1 MKITKE
7 YIDDTVVCIIR
18 DITDGIWDTILED
31 NDNRK
36 NADLMARLMEI
47 CGVMYLADE
56 LKSVVDEQNGDVEVN
71 ELRIYTNDEYKAN
84 LRKELEENGLYES
97 IRKRLDAIDV
107 LSSELRW
114 LKYAYIQEMMR
125 EILDLVEMR

>member
-1 MKITKE
+1 M
-7 YIDDTVVCIIR
+7 
-18 DITDGIWDTILED
+18 
-31 NDNRK
+31 NR
-36 NADLMARLMEI
+36 
-47 CGVMYLADE
+47 GV
-56 LKSVVDEQNGDVEVN
+56 GVEVN

-97 IRKRLDAIDV
+97 IRKRLDAIDF

>member
-1 MKITKE
+1 M
-7 YIDDTVVCIIR
+7 
-18 DITDGIWDTILED
+18 LLM
-31 NDNRK
+31 NR
-36 NADLMARLMEI
+36 MV
-47 CGVMYLADE
+47 G
-56 LKSVVDEQNGDVEVN
+56 VEVN

-97 IRKRLDAIDV
+97 VRKRLDVIDV

-114 LKYAYIQEMMR
+114 LRYAYIQEMMR

>member
-1 MKITKE
+1 M
-7 YIDDTVVCIIR
+7 
-18 DITDGIWDTILED
+18 
-31 NDNRK
+31 
-36 NADLMARLMEI
+36 
-47 CGVMYLADE
+47 
-56 LKSVVDEQNGDVEVN
+56 N

-84 LRKELEENGLYES
+84 LRKELEEDGLYES
-97 IRKRLDAIDV
+97 VRKRLDVIDV